1 MYTQVEPDICKGE
14 TFRETFLEPNC
25 ECCGSEDHAMLARS
39 TNPHDRTGF
48 KYICPVAIYKRLDK
62 NFPRYPINLD
72 FYACPTKFAEIH
84 HYMNDERLT
93 ISLEKYRMMSA
104 AKVDYSYSQ
113 NFVDEVIRLC
123 EEYHSS
129 LNFKRSRLSN
139 SDDEEDEASYQEEIS
154 TKNEENETNSPEQRS
169 SQQIC
174 GKREG

>member
-1 MYTQVEPDICKGE
+1 M
-14 TFRETFLEPNC
+14 
-25 ECCGSEDHAMLARS
+25 
-39 TNPHDRTGF
+39 
-48 KYICPVAIYKRLDK
+48 YKRLDK

-84 HYMNDERLT
+84 HYMNDERLMT
-93 ISLEKYRMMSA
+93 SLEKYRMMSA

-123 EEYHSS
+123 EEYHFS
-129 LNFKRSRLSN
+129 LNFKRSRLGN
-139 SDDEEDEASYQEEIS
+139 GDDEENETSDHDETSAIDEED
-154 TKNEENETNSPEQRS
+154 ETNSPEQRS

>member
-1 MYTQVEPDICKGE
+1 
-14 TFRETFLEPNC
+14 
-25 ECCGSEDHAMLARS
+25 MLARS

-84 HYMNDERLT
+84 HYMNDERLM
-93 ISLEKYRMMSA
+93 ISLENYRMMSA